1 MRLVLQILA
10 LAVGLPL
17 QFLIVA
23 ALLRGAW
30 RRFPFVLASSAV
42 ELVYALVLAPSA
54 LETMRGLRPSG
65 LPYWVTFW
73 IGGAITQLLLYAVV
87 ISFLYRA
94 AGRLRSAQVA
104 RVLLI
109 LVACLVAGGTFL
121 AHYDPSIQR
130 GEWLTPWFRDLNFAC
145 ALMDIVLWTSLLAAR
160 LRDRQLLMLSGGL
173 GVQFAGA
180 AIGESLRQMAMHS
193 RSHPLALG
201 GGVIIVAANLFRFYV
216 WWEALR
222 HRQPEENAPV
232 NDLRPVRQRGGSL

>member
-1 MRLVLQILA
+1 MRLGLQIVA

-17 QFLIVA
+17 QFLVVA

-30 RRFPFVLASSAV
+30 RRFPWVLAFSVV
-42 ELVYALVLAPSA
+42 ELVYALALAPSA
-54 LETMRGLRPSG
+54 LEWMHGIHTPGV
-65 LPYWVTFW
+65 PYWVTFW
-73 IGGAITQLLLYAVV
+73 FGGAITQLLLYAVV

-94 AGRLRSAQVA
+94 ADRLRSARVA

-160 LRDRQLLMLSGGL
+160 DRDRQLLMLSGGL

-180 AIGESLRQMAMHS
+180 AIGESLRQMAMQS
-193 RSHPLALG
+193 RSHRLALAG
-201 GGVIIVAANLFRFYV
+201 AVIIVSANLFRFYV
-216 WWEALR
+216 WWHALR
-222 HRQPEENAPV
+222 HRQPEENTPV
-232 NDLRPVRQRGGSL
+232 TLQPVRQRGDSL